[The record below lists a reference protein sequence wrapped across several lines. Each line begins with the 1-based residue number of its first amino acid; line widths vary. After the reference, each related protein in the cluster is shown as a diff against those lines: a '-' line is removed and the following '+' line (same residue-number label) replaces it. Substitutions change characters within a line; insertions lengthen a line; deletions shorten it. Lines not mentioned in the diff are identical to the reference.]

1 MTLHWKHMD
10 RDARI
15 AAVIRLR
22 DLGHSR
28 SAIAA
33 ELHVTVGSLHGF
45 VFRQQIE
52 GIQGEKP
59 RTGGWYD
66 LNTPT
71 KVGRIEALRDQGRS
85 AGEIADEIGITRSAL
100 YRFCHH
106 HRVAVSNRVA
116 SLAPPVGPP
125 MRQDTRPIRDDAWTV
140 LPTHAPR
147 VMTTTL
153 VENDGGCCWPVDDGS
168 GSFKQ
173 CGHARHKKSY
183 CLSHYRI
190 AYPSSAK
197 PFDEVSVNWLAGE
210 DARAANRR
218 QRVSAAVDRP
228 TKREAVRYDDE

>member
-1 MTLHWKHMD
+1 MTRHWKHMD

-28 SAIAA
+28 SSIAA

-66 LNTPT
+66 LDTPT
-71 KVGRIEALRDQGRS
+71 KVGRIEAMRDQGRS
-85 AGEIADEIGITRSAL
+85 AAEIADEIGITRSAL

-106 HRVAVSNRVA
+106 HRVSVSNRVMTF
-116 SLAPPVGPP
+116 APPAGPP
-125 MRQDTRPIRDDAWTV
+125 MRQDTRPIRDDVWTPLGEPV
-140 LPTHAPR
+140 GLI
-147 VMTTTL
+147 
-153 VENDGGCCWPVDDGS
+153 ENTGCCWPVDG
-168 GSFKQ
+168 GF
-173 CGHARHKKSY
+173 CGQPKAKKSY
-183 CLSHYRI
+183 CAVHAAM
-190 AYPSSAK
+190 AYPAK
-197 PFDEVSVNWLAGE
+197 QTLSEESIEWFVGE

-218 QRVSAAVDRP
+218 QRVSVAVDRP